1 MRNYTLFTLTAALG
15 LALSSFSGCDK
26 DANENLGCNT
36 FNLNESFTAK
46 SGETWCLKGDDLEI
60 TFGDVV
66 EDSRCNVTGID
77 CVWAGRYVSAV
88 SILDNN
94 ETLRDTFFA
103 VNNWQDTLYV
113 NNHAVLL
120 NKVNP
125 EIRQDMQT
133 LPDEAYSL
141 EILVK

>member
-1 MRNYTLFTLTAALG
+1 MRNYTLLTLTLAMG
-15 LALSSFSGCDK
+15 LVLSSFSGCDK
-26 DANENLGCNT
+26 DSDENVGCNS
-36 FNLNESFTAK
+36 FNLNETFTAK

-60 TFGDVV
+60 TFGSVV
-66 EDSRCNVTGID
+66 EDSRCNVPEID

-88 SILDNN
+88 SFSDNGEILK
-94 ETLRDTFFA
+94 DTFFA
-103 VNNWQDTLYV
+103 VSNWRDTLYV

-125 EIRQDMQT
+125 EIRQEMGT